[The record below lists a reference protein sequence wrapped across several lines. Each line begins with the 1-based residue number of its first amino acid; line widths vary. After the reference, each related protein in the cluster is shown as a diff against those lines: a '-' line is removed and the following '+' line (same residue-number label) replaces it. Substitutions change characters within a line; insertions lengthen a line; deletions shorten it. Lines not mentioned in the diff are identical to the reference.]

1 MCIERDAINGVS
13 REEEAL
19 RRQINFS
26 ELMGGEP
33 NVLPVESIEVI
44 EKEDRRGTVDLKGT
58 NENIGEV
65 ALPQK
70 VLNGELG
77 LDPATL
83 GGPGTGS
90 PFPKTGPK
98 FNSKEGEL
106 ALGSKEAVGLAVHE
120 VGRNFE
126 SPLAGILSWAD
137 RVKLNVGPLDLRLN
151 HVEGN
156 NDDSDGNFSVDC
168 EVIKGR
174 KRKGKARM
182 FGLGDKAA
190 CGGVL
195 VTKGGVI
202 RALFSSLM
210 VNAGSVPFDLCVVKA
225 AFETFKKAGW
235 ASRTALTIELV
246 NRSLINRLENSLQ
259 RPWNSAKYFAEIDF
273 LIRGCVFVQFKLA
286 DSPNLA
292 MASCLAFDGLS

>member
-182 FGLGDKAA
+182 FGSLLEIRNKSISDNERRRRDKALKKKNWSKDYLEDTELSGKSLSDTDISKRVSMILKEA
-190 CGGVL
+190 KKVLNLGKKIGVNFVGNEEDVINDL
-195 VTKGGVI
+195 VH
-202 RALFSSLM
+202 
-210 VNAGSVPFDLCVVKA
+210 
-225 AFETFKKAGW
+225 
-235 ASRTALTIELV
+235 IEL
-246 NRSLINRLENSLQ
+246 
-259 RPWNSAKYFAEIDF
+259 KD
-273 LIRGCVFVQFKLA
+273 C
-286 DSPNLA
+286 
-292 MASCLAFDGLS
+292 